1 MPEQVRTDSTL
12 CDGQAQAWGEKILEL
27 NPDVFGVGFLFFMF
41 QVQSTQARVFARAK
55 GDL

>member
-1 MPEQVRTDSTL
+1 MPEQVRIDSTL